1 VHGVY
6 TNIQLALNALY
17 VFAALNMVFIV
28 VIYTIKLRNINR
40 KKLHDRFQLQFKDY
54 LIYVQAN
61 LEDAERLRVPPTTM
75 NSVESEALQE
85 RLYDMI
91 ECFSGE
97 QRQKLK
103 DLCEDLGFVKR
114 HTLRL
119 NGQSYRE
126 KLDAAYH
133 LGCMRVKEAVP
144 ALLELLNKHER
155 NSSLFV
161 IARAIAKC
169 ARNEQDIKE
178 MIHTLLKHNKKF
190 YDLIVDIIE
199 EADVD
204 QAALFTEFVND
215 KEPAY
220 IQIGIIGLKDYTN
233 PGAASAVYRL
243 MDSANEDIQRRA
255 VEVYLKSSHLLPKNL
270 VSKLLSHKNADI
282 RYLTTRTLSDIKN
295 TAYVELMTNS
305 LSDEDQRV
313 AYSSAKGLMRLGQE
327 GIVALCEAARDTRG
341 TGRGEAFQRMI
352 EEEIKQLS
360 MQLHDLDKLTRYN
373 QLMYTY
379 EKIFSKNKRIYRV
392 V

>member
-1 VHGVY
+1 VY